1 LIITVTM
8 EYNESPHEA
17 NEYVLNP
24 NDMLHDSQRMDSGY
38 NVIWR
43 PLANTRGSRM
53 RKIELY
59 TSSDTGS
66 NIRDAETGH
75 YYTNFVGSSDEDL
88 YFKEVLATGECKS
101 KNNSSTMF
109 YSSPRH
115 YMSHMRCDLDPSQIV
130 KWEAKRD
137 ARIADAEKSRQ
148 AMRFKKQLIYV
159 N

>member
-1 LIITVTM
+1 MIITVTM

-66 NIRDAETGH
+66 NIRDAETEIGRAH
-75 YYTNFVGSSDEDL
+75 V
-88 YFKEVLATGECKS
+88 
-101 KNNSSTMF
+101 
-109 YSSPRH
+109 
-115 YMSHMRCDLDPSQIV
+115 
-130 KWEAKRD
+130 
-137 ARIADAEKSRQ
+137 
-148 AMRFKKQLIYV
+148 
-159 N
+159 

>member
-24 NDMLHDSQRMDSGY
+24 NDVLQDTQRMDSGY

-43 PLANTRGSRM
+43 PVMNTRGSRL
-53 RKIELY
+53 RKIEVY
-59 TSSDTGS
+59 TSSDTGT

-75 YYTNFVGSSDEDL
+75 YYNERVGSSDEDL
-88 YFKEVLATGECKS
+88 YFKVVLATGECKS
-101 KNNSSTMF
+101 RNNSSTMF

-115 YMSHMRCDLDPSQIV
+115 YMSHMRCDLDPKEIA

-137 ARIADAEKSRQ
+137 ARIAEAEKNRE
-148 AMRFKKQLIYV
+148 AMRCKKQLIYV